1 MKKILLLVY
10 RDKFTDGLISFLE
23 QKFGYEYEMTVFVNS
38 KPYYEIKN
46 HKVRIFEVESLYEI
60 LTIKNEDYLRGFD
73 SIIMSGLFGKIPTGM
88 KISRDVYR
96 KLWIDFWGG
105 DYSSLDLRYGDIWS
119 DCIYYFLNRARKL
132 RLIRKCAGWIVEME
146 GDYPIIV
153 RWAKTK
159 KIYFVAPIVSPEDVK
174 VREVQPEKISRMDD
188 RIKILLGHSASKY
201 NNHIDAIKRLSK
213 YSHENVEIWCPMSY
227 GGNEKYNNKVIS
239 LGKRYFGDRFIPI
252 TEFMTRKDYFNLIDN
267 VSIALFNSKFQQG
280 MGNIEEMLRK
290 GKKVYIRKDTPMW
303 QGYASRGQTVYDI
316 TDVGFVPFEQ
326 FSYRDSNVARKNI
339 VADCIRRERR
349 VVENQWG
356 NMLRE
361 ISS

>member
-132 RLIRKCAGWIVEME
+132 RLIRKCAGWIVEIE

-159 KIYFVAPIVSPEDVK
+159 KIYF
-174 VREVQPEKISRMDD
+174 
-188 RIKILLGHSASKY
+188 
-201 NNHIDAIKRLSK
+201 
-213 YSHENVEIWCPMSY
+213 
-227 GGNEKYNNKVIS
+227 
-239 LGKRYFGDRFIPI
+239 
-252 TEFMTRKDYFNLIDN
+252 
-267 VSIALFNSKFQQG
+267 
-280 MGNIEEMLRK
+280 
-290 GKKVYIRKDTPMW
+290 W
-303 QGYASRGQTVYDI
+303 Q
-316 TDVGFVPFEQ
+316 
-326 FSYRDSNVARKNI
+326 
-339 VADCIRRERR
+339 
-349 VVENQWG
+349 
-356 NMLRE
+356 
-361 ISS
+361 